1 MPELPEVETVVVRLN
16 EVLPNNKIEE
26 VLVLRDK
33 SFQGNPKD
41 LIGSTIESVSR
52 RAKII
57 SINLDN
63 GLSILVHLKMTGQL
77 IYLSEEKK
85 IGGGHPT
92 SDWIKDLP
100 SSHTRIE
107 ATLSSG
113 KKLFF
118 NDMRVFG
125 WWKVVDDVLA
135 KKEFDKYG
143 PDVNTDK
150 FSLEYF
156 LNKLQNRRVSIKQFV
171 MDNKV
176 VAGIGN
182 IYASEALFL
191 AGIHP
196 ERKASDITKKEAE
209 RLFPL
214 LKKVIEDGIK
224 SGGTTFDGKYVDIYG
239 FSGSYQDKLKV
250 YGQEGKPCLV
260 CKNPIKKIKLG
271 GRGSY
276 YCKVCQK

>member
-1 MPELPEVETVVVRLN
+1 MPELPEVETVVSRLN
-16 EVLPNNKIEE
+16 EVLPNNVIKN
-26 VLVLRDK
+26 VVVLRDK
-33 SFQGNPKD
+33 SFQGKVDD

-63 GLSILVHLKMTGQL
+63 GLRILVHLKMTGQL
-77 IYLSEEKK
+77 IYSSEEKK

-100 SSHTRIE
+100 SKHTRIE
-107 ATLSSG
+107 ATLSDG

-125 WWKVVDDVLA
+125 WWKVVDDILA

-143 PDVNTDK
+143 PDVNTDGFGLK
-150 FSLEYF
+150 YF
-156 LNKLQNRRVSIKQFV
+156 LERLPKRNISIKQVV

-196 ERKASDITKKEAE
+196 ERKASGLSKKEAKK
-209 RLFPL
+209 LFYL
-214 LKKVIEDGIK
+214 LKEVIEDGIK

-239 FSGSYQDKLKV
+239 FSGSYQDKLRV
-250 YGQEGKPCLV
+250 YGQEGEPCLV
-260 CKNPIKKIKLG
+260 CKNPVEKIKLG

-276 YCKVCQK
+276 YCRVCQK